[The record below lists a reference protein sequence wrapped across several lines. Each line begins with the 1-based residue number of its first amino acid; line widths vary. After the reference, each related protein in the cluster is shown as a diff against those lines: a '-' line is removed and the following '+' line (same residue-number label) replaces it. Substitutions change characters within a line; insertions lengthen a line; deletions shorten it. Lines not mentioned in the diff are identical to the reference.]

1 MPPNESCCAPL
12 KPCGTLRTDSLQ
24 WPQLNEPTFLELR
37 STAVVTDKPRLA
49 ITVGDP
55 AGIGPEVT
63 AKALNDPAVREL
75 ADFVVFGDR
84 RLWLGSDGNSLAQ
97 FDFRTVTADT
107 DPAPGVTLV
116 ELPDL
121 DCRPIAVGSMS
132 AAAGEASIRYI
143 LAAIQAV
150 QAGRLDGVVTGP
162 INKEAIQAAGY
173 PWPGHTELFAEKFAA
188 DDIAMMFAGG
198 PFRVVLVTIH
208 MALADVLRTL
218 STGQILRILRLA
230 DRTLK
235 QFFGIAVPRL
245 GVCGLNPHAG
255 EGGRFGHEEHT
266 IITPALDQA
275 REEGICVFGPLPA
288 DTVYRSAMQGK
299 YDIVVAMYH
308 DQGLIPIKTVAFEES
323 VNITIGIPAIRTS
336 VDHGTAFDIAGHDKA
351 DPSSMKSAIRMAVR
365 MHQARAATQ

>member
-1 MPPNESCCAPL
+1 MS
-12 KPCGTLRTDSLQ
+12 R
-24 WPQLNEPTFLELR
+24 
-37 STAVVTDKPRLA
+37 KPRLA

-55 AGIGPEVT
+55 AGIGPEV
-63 AKALNDPAVREL
+63 AVKALNDPAVRQL

-84 RLWLGSDGNSLAQ
+84 RLWRLSGGGSMAE
-97 FDFRTVTADT
+97 FDFRTVAAANFAGA
-107 DPAPGVTLV
+107 APGVTLV
-116 ELPDL
+116 EFPEVDY
-121 DCRPIAVGSMS
+121 DAIALGAMS

-143 LAAIQAV
+143 LAAIEAV
-150 QAGRLDGVVTGP
+150 RAGRLDGVVTGP
-162 INKEAIQAAGY
+162 IHKEAIQAAGY

-198 PFRVVLVTIH
+198 QLRVVLVTIH
-208 MALADVLRTL
+208 MALADVVRTL
-218 STGQILRILRLA
+218 STAQILRILRLA

-235 QFFGIAVPRL
+235 QFFGIPVPRL

-275 REEGICVFGPLPA
+275 RDEGICVFGPLPA
-288 DTVYRSAMQGK
+288 DTIFRAAMQGK
-299 YDIVVAMYH
+299 YDMVVAMYH

-336 VDHGTAFDIAGHDKA
+336 VDHGTAFDIAGCGTA

-365 MHQARAATQ
+365 MHLARAAVQPDRTTP